1 MNKDKLNIVINGKQV
16 GENNHTFGEMC
27 ANSDGTVNYYLSTT
41 DSTNILSR
49 PVTILITYKE

>member
-16 GENNHTFGEMC
+16 GENNHTFGEMY

-49 PVTILITYKE
+49 PVTILITY